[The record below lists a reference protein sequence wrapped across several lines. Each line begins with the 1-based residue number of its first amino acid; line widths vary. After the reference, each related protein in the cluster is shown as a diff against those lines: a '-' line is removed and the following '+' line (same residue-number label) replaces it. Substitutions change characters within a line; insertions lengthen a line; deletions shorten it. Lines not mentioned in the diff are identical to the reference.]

1 MKIIIHMW
9 MIIEVIR
16 IDSLPFCV
24 LWQQGWYESTAMGG
38 LRWDAVRTAMGDLRQ
53 GCVIAQP

>member
-1 MKIIIHMW
+1 

-24 LWQQGWYESTAMGG
+24 LWQQGWCESTAMGG